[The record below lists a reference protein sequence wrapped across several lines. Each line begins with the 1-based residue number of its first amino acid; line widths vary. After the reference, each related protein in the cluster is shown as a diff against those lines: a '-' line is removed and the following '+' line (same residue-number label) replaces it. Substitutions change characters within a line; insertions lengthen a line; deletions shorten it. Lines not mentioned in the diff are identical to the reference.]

1 MNRTAKA
8 SERRILIVDDE
19 LEVRAMLRAALAPE
33 GFCISEAGSGAEM
46 MDAIRIA
53 APDLI
58 TLDLK
63 LNGEDGLR
71 LARELRACSNVPIV
85 IITGKSDII
94 DQVVGLELGADDY
107 ITKPFHMREVL
118 ARIRAV
124 LRRYAGD
131 PAPAGQA
138 CGATSE
144 RYEFDGWLL
153 DLTRRELRMP
163 SSAVCEL
170 TAAEFEFLTI
180 LVRRPRRVLSRDN
193 IMDLL
198 KGRDWS
204 PLDRTI
210 DGLVAR
216 LRRKIEPENERPRL
230 IKIVR
235 GVGYAFGSEV
245 KRA

>member
-1 MNRTAKA
+1 MNHTAKA
-8 SERRILIVDDE
+8 SKQRILIVDDE
-19 LEVRAMLRAALAPE
+19 PDVRAMLRAALAPE
-33 GFCISEAGSGAEM
+33 GFCIAEAGSGAEM

-63 LNGEDGLR
+63 LSGEDGLR
-71 LARELRACSNVPIV
+71 LARELRSCSNVPII
-85 IITGKSDII
+85 IITGKNETVER
-94 DQVVGLELGADDY
+94 VVGLELGADDY

-118 ARIRAV
+118 AWVRAI
-124 LRRYAGD
+124 LRRYPHE

-138 CGATSE
+138 CGMTSE

-163 SSAVCEL
+163 SGAVCEL

-180 LVRRPRRVLSRDN
+180 LVKRSRRVLSRDN

-230 IKIVR
+230 IKTVR